1 MTKLPEYDLNPAA
14 KAFRLEVREWLKAN
28 WTELR
33 EQAHNRLPFKDRGF
47 DRDFAR
53 ALGDKG
59 WIGAGWPKSAGG
71 LELTPAE
78 QLVLTEEL
86 EYARAPYGHVVAESM
101 IAPAIIRFGTD
112 EQKAELLPRIRA
124 GEIAFALGY
133 SEPEAGSDLA
143 SLKTRA
149 VRENG
154 GWRINGQKMW
164 STMADKADYL
174 WLAARTD
181 PEATPKHAGISVFV
195 IPMGTPGFTVRPG
208 LAMYGKTFSELHFED
223 VWVPDT
229 ALVGVENKGWAII
242 TSALAAERVTIG
254 GTVAL
259 LQRALD
265 KLTSYIATATIGDKR
280 LRDDPVI
287 LDRLGGLAGDIEAA
301 RQLALRN
308 IRLASQGQMPI
319 HEASMAKVF
328 VAELQGRLGEASL
341 DILGSSGLLSEDAP
355 NAPVGELEQILRHT
369 IMQIL
374 GGGASEIQ
382 RNIIAAHGLG
392 LPR

>member
-1 MTKLPEYDLNPAA
+1 MTKLPEFDLDPTVRS
-14 KAFRLEVREWLKAN
+14 FRLEVRQWLKEN
-28 WTELR
+28 WVDTRLADHEK
-33 EQAHNRLPFKDRGF
+33 LPFKNRGF
-47 DRDFAR
+47 DADFAA
-53 ALGDKG
+53 ALGERG
-59 WIGAGWPKSAGG
+59 WIGAGWPKSEGG
-71 LELTPAE
+71 LGLSPAE

-86 EYARAPYGHVVAESM
+86 EYAKAPYGHVVASTM
-101 IAPAIIRFGTD
+101 VAPALIQFGSP
-112 EQKAELLPRIRA
+112 EQKAEYLPRIRS
-124 GEIAFALGY
+124 GEIFFALGY

-143 SLKTRA
+143 SLRTRA
-149 VRENG
+149 VKENG
-154 GWRINGQKMW
+154 GWRINGLKMW
-164 STMADKADYL
+164 STGADKANHL

-181 PEATPKHAGISVFV
+181 PEATPKHAGISVFIV
-195 IPMGTPGFTVRPG
+195 PMGTRGFTVKPS
-208 LAMYGKTFSELHFED
+208 LAMYGKTFSELYFED
-223 VWVPDT
+223 VWVPHA
-229 ALVGVENKGWAII
+229 ALVGEEGKGWSII

-265 KLTSYIATATIGDKR
+265 EITTYLAAAEVGGRK

-287 LDRLGGLAGDIEAA
+287 LDRLGGIAADIEAA

-308 IRLASQGQMPI
+308 IRLAAEGRTPV
-319 HEASMAKVF
+319 HEASMTKVY
-328 VAELQGRLGEASL
+328 VAELQGRMGEAGL
-341 DILGSSGLLSEDAP
+341 DILGSSGLLSEESP

-382 RNIIAAHGLG
+382 RNIVAAHGIG